1 TVVLTLALCRF
12 AQYTNEDNKVEES
25 PKVGPMSFD
34 KSSLAS
40 SWPLMSEHWD
50 NDIATWWTP
59 SRIGVVMSH
68 KCTVFVIRS
77 VLRSSLSFSVEFW
90 LVCLGCVLTYAM
102 ILPFNNIAAAFFVE
116 VWYPTMNKDAVHI
129 RVGQIMGILFG
140 VSALGSPIAGI
151 CIDKLGY
158 RIHFLLASFT
168 MAALAHVM
176 LPLIDPIISMALLGV
191 SYTVFASAV
200 WPLVAATVPPRKT
213 GAAYG
218 VTTAAQN
225 FGLAV
230 TPVIVAHIRSSAG
243 SYLAVERFFSFIGTA
258 SIGVGVLLW
267 MRDNRSGGLLNSP
280 ARSRGVDAAQPKLP
294 VEGPE
299 SSGGS
304 DDMSPQELSEADR
317 GVYVEEQGKGVVI
330 LGATREVAGRSLGA
344 SSSMARY
351 YGCEW
356 SPLREASVVIAS
368 GVLIC
373 VPLPDRF
380 ELVSTISFEAVC
392 IGMDSQDVSDN
403 SDTESV
409 ASEVTERSFVEEIEK
424 METMNLE
431 LRLPDNS
438 RVVSRELVGRFDPPE
453 ELVTHLLP
461 YQHEGL
467 AWMCNQEEE
476 AACRGGVLADE
487 MGMGKT
493 LQMIA
498 LIVKRRQQVKGPTLV
513 VCPLAAIV
521 VWEEEIRRSVTPPGL
536 LKVYVY
542 HGAKKAG
549 KAELE
554 QYDVVITSYNTLESQ
569 YRSLTAVFEMVI
581 CEYCKDFFKIG
592 SLAAHQRYCIKDW
605 QKRKIDAIGVKSRES
620 VKREMGCQKYRT
632 PDRGAKSVVKSE
644 GSPSGRGSGMTKT
657 SGGSKVKSEV
667 ALTPVRK
674 TIKRSTP
681 RSVRRIRRQQR
692 KALAEGN
699 GPHSVKWS
707 RVILDEA
714 HRIKG
719 RTNSTAKAIYHL
731 RATYRWA
738 VSGTPFQNRV
748 GDLYALVRFLK
759 LDPFS
764 NYFCSSS
771 QCECKSLNFGPF
783 DSSTRCMKCGH
794 SRRSHWSYFR
804 RHITKPITVKSANSA
819 EGRQGLQLLRK
830 IFGNIL
836 LRRTKLERDEDIRL
850 PKLIMDTRFVRLTPE
865 EQAFYDDLAKQYQDK
880 VEQLAEEGMLEAKVS
895 ELLVLLM
902 RLRQA
907 ANSGLLIK
915 FREAMTG
922 RVECVSPGIAQLE
935 SPNRAGARMTQIA
948 IRKFDTKIFCDVPL
962 PVHQMICH
970 DEISQRPPAEGEAMA
985 RSSCGDRFHN
995 ECIRQWIGDELSADP
1010 VECPACLEQVE
1021 ITIGTVARSCLV
1033 AGGTPSNADSLD
1045 AFLGCPRLVRKNT
1058 IIDRIPSTEV
1068 MESSKVKAVLDT
1080 VKAMLKEDPTNKFLI
1095 FSQFTSLLEIT
1106 QKEIDRRGLG
1116 SCGMIHG
1123 GLNMATR
1130 NRMVSYFQSDAS
1142 FNILLI
1148 SLRAAGEG
1156 INLQAANKAFV
1167 IDPWWNPAAELQAV
1181 QRAHRLGQTRDVQV
1195 VKFIATSTIE
1205 ERIRILQRKK
1215 QLAADTTV
1223 GGDENAS
1230 YHLQQLSLQD
1240 LKFLFKL

>member
-1 TVVLTLALCRF
+1 
-12 AQYTNEDNKVEES
+12 
-25 PKVGPMSFD
+25 
-34 KSSLAS
+34 
-40 SWPLMSEHWD
+40 
-50 NDIATWWTP
+50 
-59 SRIGVVMSH
+59 
-68 KCTVFVIRS
+68 
-77 VLRSSLSFSVEFW
+77 
-90 LVCLGCVLTYAM
+90 
-102 ILPFNNIAAAFFVE
+102 
-116 VWYPTMNKDAVHI
+116 
-129 RVGQIMGILFG
+129 
-140 VSALGSPIAGI
+140 
-151 CIDKLGY
+151 
-158 RIHFLLASFT
+158 
-168 MAALAHVM
+168 
-176 LPLIDPIISMALLGV
+176 
-191 SYTVFASAV
+191 
-200 WPLVAATVPPRKT
+200 
-213 GAAYG
+213 
-218 VTTAAQN
+218 
-225 FGLAV
+225 
-230 TPVIVAHIRSSAG
+230 
-243 SYLAVERFFSFIGTA
+243 
-258 SIGVGVLLW
+258 
-267 MRDNRSGGLLNSP
+267 
-280 ARSRGVDAAQPKLP
+280 
-294 VEGPE
+294 
-299 SSGGS
+299 
-304 DDMSPQELSEADR
+304 
-317 GVYVEEQGKGVVI
+317 
-330 LGATREVAGRSLGA
+330 
-344 SSSMARY
+344 
-351 YGCEW
+351 
-356 SPLREASVVIAS
+356 
-368 GVLIC
+368 
-373 VPLPDRF
+373 
-380 ELVSTISFEAVC
+380 
-392 IGMDSQDVSDN
+392 
-403 SDTESV
+403 
-409 ASEVTERSFVEEIEK
+409 
-424 METMNLE
+424 
-431 LRLPDNS
+431 
-438 RVVSRELVGRFDPPE
+438 
-453 ELVTHLLP
+453 
-461 YQHEGL
+461 
-467 AWMCNQEEE
+467 
-476 AACRGGVLADE
+476 
-487 MGMGKT
+487 
-493 LQMIA
+493 MIA

-542 HGAKKAG
+542 HGTKKAG
-549 KAELE
+549 EGGVGA
-554 QYDVVITSYNTLESQ
+554 
-569 YRSLTAVFEMVI
+569 YRTLTAVFEMVI

-667 ALTPVRK
+667 GVDSGSEDHQAEYA
-674 TIKRSTP
+674 
-681 RSVRRIRRQQR
+681 SV
-692 KALAEGN
+692 
-699 GPHSVKWS
+699 GPSYPK
-707 RVILDEA
+707 
-714 HRIKG
+714 
-719 RTNSTAKAIYHL
+719 YHL

-764 NYFCSSS
+764 HYFCSSS
-771 QCECKSLNFGPF
+771 HCECKSLNFGPF
-783 DSSTRCMKCGH
+783 DSCTRCMKCGH

-902 RLRQA
+902 RLRQLLINGPRSVICAGGVEKREREKERSDPTCHRAAA
-907 ANSGLLIK
+907 ANSRLLIK
-915 FREAMTG
+915 YSPPRKDRA
-922 RVECVSPGIAQLE
+922 EC
-935 SPNRAGARMTQIA
+935 
-948 IRKFDTKIFCDVPL
+948 
-962 PVHQMICH
+962 MICH
-970 DEISQRPPAEGEAMA
+970 DEIPQRPPAEGEAMA

-995 ECIRQWIGDELSADP
+995 ECIRQWIGDELSADT

-1021 ITIGTVARSCLV
+1021 ITLGTVNWF
-1033 AGGTPSNADSLD
+1033 G
-1045 AFLGCPRLVRKNT
+1045 KNT

-1116 SCGMIHG
+1116 SCGIIHG
-1123 GLNMATR
+1123 GLNVATR

-1195 VKFIATSTIE
+1195 VKFIAAGTIE